1 MKKVIALA
9 LLFAI
14 SLLICGCDTMN
25 MKLEYVD
32 QDFIIMDSLNET
44 KTYSYTE
51 ITKDLESGLTD
62 KFIKKY
68 GVEKYKS
75 VTEGSNYTIIKSSEG
90 VVLITFDA
98 DRKNA
103 GSELISFSSETIE
116 GALDNVKIGDQ
127 LSTVM
132 EIDPLGN
139 YDFMYA
145 SWSNYPRISYHYV
158 GDFGYSIVYDNTT
171 VIEISKI
178 TL

>member
-1 MKKVIALA
+1 MKKVIALVILA
-9 LLFAI
+9 TI

-25 MKLEYVD
+25 MQLEYVD
-32 QDFIIMDSLNET
+32 QDFIIMDHLNKT

-75 VTEGSNYTIIKSSEG
+75 VTEGSNYTIIESSEG

-103 GSELISFSSETIE
+103 SSKLITFSSDTIE

-145 SWSNYPRISYHYV
+145 GWSDYPRISYHYV
-158 GDFGYSIVYDNTT
+158 GDFSYSIVYDNTT
-171 VIEISKI
+171 VIKISKI

>member
-1 MKKVIALA
+1 MKKVIALV

-32 QDFIIMDSLNET
+32 QDFIIIDHLNDT

-51 ITKDLESGLTD
+51 IMKDLKGGLTD
-62 KFIKKY
+62 RFIRKY
-68 GVEKYKS
+68 NVEKYKS
-75 VTEGSNYTIIKSSEG
+75 VIEGINYTIINSSEG
-90 VVLITFDA
+90 GVLITFDA

-103 GSELISFSSETIE
+103 RSELISFSSDTIE
-116 GALDNVKIGDQ
+116 GALDNVKLGDQ
-127 LSTVM
+127 LSDVM

-139 YDFMYA
+139 YNFIYA
-145 SWSNYPRISYHYV
+145 SWLNYPRISYHYV
-158 GDFGYSIVYDNTT
+158 GDSRYSIVYDNTT
-171 VIEISKI
+171 VIKISKI